1 MNITIK
7 KAKQHINGKI
17 AIEEDSETNVA
28 KSQESVKKLSDLK
41 SQTKV
46 NKLFFGIIVFNIR
59 NYKVNIKDEK
69 IIITYI

>member
-17 AIEEDSETNVA
+17 AIEEDSETNVV